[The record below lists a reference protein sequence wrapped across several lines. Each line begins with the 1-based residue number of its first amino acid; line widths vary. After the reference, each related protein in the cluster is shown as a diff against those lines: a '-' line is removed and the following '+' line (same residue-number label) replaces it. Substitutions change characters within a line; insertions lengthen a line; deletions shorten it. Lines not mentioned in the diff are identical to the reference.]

1 MGATIRVFHR
11 QFQAAIEGGTTDL
24 HVLTSTLSSLDHL
37 DLFRVM
43 NSGNLGLM
51 WITEIL
57 NSGYKEEERYHIAS
71 SVVQLLGKEVD
82 SHPPKHFPHNW
93 ISPLLDFLSLSEKFY
108 AVGSPPYPGS
118 TALRI
123 LLFSPGYAHF
133 GPTILPFL
141 ASTLLPTHPLQSR
154 RLALK
159 LFHGFMSGWL
169 SSEMNKVLNKNLDK
183 LLRAVG
189 DPFQSTP
196 GLPLQD
202 GKPEEAADDEPMMAT
217 VVLIELAS
225 SNLWQN
231 HLSRSNFASC
241 EKVVSTREGK
251 RTALRCMLDTA
262 TRTWSQY
269 LCTPTKITAAIR
281 RLEELQCLNIAEV
294 VILWAWTVGVPD
306 TGDHNTW
313 KLIGH
318 NTLEFYQT
326 HGTGRLPA
334 TLKQHILDT
343 DKWME
348 IKHIMFLLRHYRG
361 PPCRVGSA
369 RSPVPIAEE
378 LEEFKPGYLA
388 DLRVSQVCQLRRLY
402 DLFGRNHSTWKEEEA
417 VFVEEVD
424 EERDVLVGRSAV
436 MPTQFT
442 EWACDYP

>member
-1 MGATIRVFHR
+1 
-11 QFQAAIEGGTTDL
+11 
-24 HVLTSTLSSLDHL
+24 
-37 DLFRVM
+37 
-43 NSGNLGLM
+43 M
-51 WITEIL
+51 WISEIL
-57 NSGYKEEERYHIAS
+57 NSGYTEEERYHIAS

-82 SHPPKHFPHNW
+82 SHPPKHFPYNW
-93 ISPLLDFLSLSEKFY
+93 ISPLLDFLSLGEKFY

-118 TALRI
+118 IALRI
-123 LLFSPGYAHF
+123 LLFSPGYTHF

-141 ASTLLPTHPLQSR
+141 TSTLLLTHPLQSR

-196 GLPLQD
+196 DLPLQD
-202 GKPEEAADDEPMMAT
+202 GKLEEAADDEPMMAT

-225 SNLWQN
+225 SDLWQN
-231 HLSRSNFASC
+231 HLNHSNFASC

-251 RTALRCMLDTA
+251 RAALRCMLDTA
-262 TRTWSQY
+262 THTWSQY

-281 RLEELQCLNIAEV
+281 RLEKLQCLNIAEV

-306 TGDHNTW
+306 TGDHDSW
-313 KLIGH
+313 RLIGR
-318 NTLEFYQT
+318 NTLEFY
-326 HGTGRLPA
+326 GTRRPPT

-343 DKWME
+343 DKKME
-348 IKHIMFLLRHYRG
+348 IKHMMFLLRHYRG

-402 DLFGRNHSTWKEEEA
+402 DLFGHNHFTWKEEEA
-417 VFVEEVD
+417 VFVEVD
-424 EERDVLVGRSAV
+424 KEREMLVGPPVVIPA
-436 MPTQFT
+436 QFT